1 MLLVVKLNDFG
12 HQTQCYWNL
21 SSRVYK
27 LIALPFTPLPLGEGL
42 GVRLFV
48 PSLPVTIGCPGL
60 LTLYIKDMKFRL
72 VNLDSLQ
79 TIRPYAHEG
88 VVVFFR
94 KLDVGQVG
102 NAIIEVKRIPVPQFD
117 NSHFAVIG

>member
-1 MLLVVKLNDFG
+1 MMHPLFACRQLNAGPLQTQRLWSSNSMLLDTKLNAIA

-21 SSRVYK
+21 SSRVYEFK
-27 LIALPFTPLPLGEGL
+27 ALPFTPLPLGEGL

-48 PSLPVTIGCPGL
+48 PSLPSTISCPGL

-72 VNLDSLQ
+72 VNLNSLQ

-88 VVVFFR
+88 VVVFF
-94 KLDVGQVG
+94 
-102 NAIIEVKRIPVPQFD
+102 
-117 NSHFAVIG
+117 